1 MQYRVSLSFLD
12 LISPLVP
19 KQQFW
24 GIDLSNFKIYLL
36 NQGPL
41 KQRDGIA
48 HVRLSKTLKEIEVFQ
63 HFFDKKVRTYF
74 SKHMKDEGMIK
85 FDISHILQ

>member
-1 MQYRVSLSFLD
+1 MFIRKLSYYQQLLVLNIIIIQHRVSLSFLD

-63 HFFDKKVRTYF
+63 HFFEKKV
-74 SKHMKDEGMIK
+74 
-85 FDISHILQ
+85 